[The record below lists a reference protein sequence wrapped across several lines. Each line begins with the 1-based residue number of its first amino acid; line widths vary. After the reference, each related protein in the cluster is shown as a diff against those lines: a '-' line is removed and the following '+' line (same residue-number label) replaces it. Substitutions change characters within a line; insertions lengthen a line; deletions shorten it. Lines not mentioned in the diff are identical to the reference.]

1 MAVGMPVFLTDVSRE
16 GIDGLQDGQ
25 NCFFVDK
32 NNMAEVISKA
42 LTDKVRLKKVAERGK
57 EYVERYHS
65 WKNVFDKFLID

>member
-1 MAVGMPVFLTDVSRE
+1 MECLYFLTDVSRE

-42 LTDKVRLKKVAERGK
+42 LTDKVRLKRSLREER
-57 EYVERYHS
+57 
-65 WKNVFDKFLID
+65 NM

>member
-1 MAVGMPVFLTDVSRE
+1 M
-16 GIDGLQDGQ
+16 
-25 NCFFVDK
+25 FVDK